1 MEISSSLQTPS
12 NNVLASNFLHRVPMD
27 RFQQPMS
34 WKPDPEPEL
43 EFDGPEKTDW
53 HAHYE
58 SFGGDDDS
66 GRDDAGEFS
75 IDDSARACFSET
87 RNFFLPVHYTPSYK
101 YPLIVWLHSNG
112 YNENQIDHVMPYIST
127 RNYIG
132 VGVRA
137 NKAADSVGHRFDWHQ
152 SAFGIAATQESI
164 VDSVE
169 ETIARFSVNTDRI
182 ILAGYRE
189 GGTMALRIAMRE
201 PNRFA
206 GAISVGGRMP
216 EGSLRNLNQ
225 LRERRMQMLW
235 QWSERNADYTD
246 SNFKSDCQGAMA
258 AGCRVDVRQYPGHDE
273 MDTVVLRD
281 IDDWIMRQIVTSSTA
296 TADSDRWNSSPTAY
310 SSN

>member
-1 MEISSSLQTPS
+1 
-12 NNVLASNFLHRVPMD
+12 MD
-27 RFQQPMS
+27 RFKQPMS
-34 WKPDPEPEL
+34 WKPNPELDFDDPE
-43 EFDGPEKTDW
+43 KNDW

-58 SFGGDDDS
+58 SVNDDDS
-66 GRDDAGEFS
+66 GKDSDEFS

-87 RNFFLPVHYTPSYK
+87 RNHFLPVHYTPSYN

-137 NKAADSVGHRFDWHQ
+137 SKAADAVGHRFDWHQ

-169 ETIARFSVNTDRI
+169 ETIERFSINTDRI
-182 ILAGYRE
+182 IIAGYCE

-201 PNRFA
+201 PDRFA

-216 EGSLRNLNQ
+216 AGSLRNLNL
-225 LRERRMQMLW
+225 LRERRMPMLW
-235 QWSERNADYTD
+235 QWCEENADYTD
-246 SNFKSDCQGAMA
+246 ANFKSDCLGAMA

-296 TADSDRWNSSPTAY
+296 AADSDRWNSSPTAY